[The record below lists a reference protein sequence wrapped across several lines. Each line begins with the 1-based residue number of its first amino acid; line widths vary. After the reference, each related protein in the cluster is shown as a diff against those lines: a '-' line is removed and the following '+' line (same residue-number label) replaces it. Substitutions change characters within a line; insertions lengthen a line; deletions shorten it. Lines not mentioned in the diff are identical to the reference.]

1 MITLRDLSAKDVRH
15 MVDKLMQPQVRGAEI
30 VIDGDT
36 NTHEQTRR
44 DHLRERYLVMTDCY
58 DGLMNK
64 WVTEVYREPA
74 IIEEIQRHILPLF
87 NPPRRAVDRL
97 AVVYTHKPVR
107 RIAGRKTDTKKWKKI
122 LDASLYD
129 KRMAQVNRDQVAYNT
144 AVVLPL
150 PRKTDDGEIVF
161 DFDVVTGAQAEVIN
175 GPGRSD
181 FGAPDILFQRFAQY
195 AHDDAGRPVV
205 RAIDSEFVVWF
216 NSSGELLPDMTERHG
231 LGFFPGATVRNTI
244 PSGCMDPDDNYWDPW
259 VNKGAFR
266 AMRSVARIVASMD
279 WTRKTQCR
287 KLIAELIDDES
298 KDDGAIDEQVMGDAE
313 GVLKLRGE
321 AIRLA
326 VHDLDVAVKN
336 FAEHI
341 HLLQD
346 EALEVMTGAVASL
359 GDPKVENPLEGAAA
373 ARSHAAVELHR
384 MSQIDFL
391 RPVDLR
397 NQRIMA
403 AILRRMGQETVDPEM
418 LREKSEV
425 EYQPLPFVDDVTNRL
440 NWYVLASKFGIADEV
455 MAAIDFHGWTEDE
468 ALEKLKAM
476 QERKAE
482 LNEIKTR
489 TNTPND
495 PTHVDDGMV
504 GEGLPEQQGRA
515 GGQRTSP
522 PSAAE
527 ASRAEQ

>member
-1 MITLRDLSAKDVRH
+1 MITLRDISASTAKQ
-15 MVDKLMQPQVRGAEI
+15 MVDKLMSPQLRGSEI
-30 VIDGDT
+30 VIDGDQ
-36 NTHEQTRR
+36 NRQEQSRR
-44 DHLRERYLVMTDCY
+44 AHLRERYLVMTDCY

-107 RIAGRKTDTKKWKKI
+107 RIQGRKTDTKKWKTI

-129 KRMAQVNRDQVAYNT
+129 KRMAQINRDQVAYNT
-144 AVVLPL
+144 AICIPL
-150 PRKTDDGEIVF
+150 PRKTDDGDTVF
-161 DFDVVTGAQAEVIN
+161 DFDIVTGANAEVIN
-175 GPGRSD
+175 GSDRSM
-181 FGAPDILFQRFAQY
+181 FGAPDILFQRMAQY
-195 AHDDAGRPVV
+195 ATDEPGKPVV

-216 NSSGELLPDMTERHG
+216 DAQGKLVSTDRHG
-231 LGFFPGATVRNTI
+231 LGFFPGSTIRNTL
-244 PSGCMDPDDNYWDPW
+244 PGDCMDPEDIYWDPW

-298 KDDGAIDEQVMGDAE
+298 KDDGTVDEQVMGDAE

-321 AIRLA
+321 AVRLV

-359 GDPKVENPLEGAAA
+359 GDPRVENPLEGAAA
-373 ARSHAAVELHR
+373 ARSHAAIELHR

-403 AILRRMGQETVDPEM
+403 AMLRRMGKETVDPEM
-418 LREKSEV
+418 LRDKAEV
-425 EYQPLPFVDDVTNRL
+425 EYAPLPFVDDVTSRL

-482 LNEIKTR
+482 LNKIKTR

-495 PTHVDDGMV
+495 PTQVDDGMA
-504 GEGLPEQQGRA
+504 GEGLPERQGRA

-527 ASRAEQ
+527 AARADQ